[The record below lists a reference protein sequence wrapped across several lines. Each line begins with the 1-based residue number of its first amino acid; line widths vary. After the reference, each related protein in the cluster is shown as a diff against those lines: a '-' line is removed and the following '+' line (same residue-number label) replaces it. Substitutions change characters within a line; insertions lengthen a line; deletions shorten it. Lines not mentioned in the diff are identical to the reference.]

1 MALPSSTTSK
11 TTKRVTFHR
20 NARVKRTLH
29 LNDYE
34 TEEIR
39 ATWYNREELAF
50 IKVEN
55 QCCVE
60 TMKRGDNCCTDYEG
74 VCTRG
79 LEALSDAGGKLK
91 TENKVAAWEA
101 VLDEQDYQY
110 FEGID
115 EPEMIALVYF
125 ECSYRCQL
133 EAYSRARKDER
144 EVQPYKELHLQLAKL
159 LQLQEQSQRKP
170 HHLKIRRPLHCA
182 TNVQLVVSSRTQNA
196 ILCPKV

>member
-11 TTKRVTFHR
+11 TTKRVTFHP

-29 LNDYE
+29 LNDYN

-60 TMKRGDNCCTDYEG
+60 TMKSGNNCTDEKG

-79 LEALSDAGGKLK
+79 LEALSDAGGNLK
-91 TENKVAAWEA
+91 TANKNAAWEA

-133 EAYSRARKDER
+133 EAYARARNDER

-159 LQLQEQSQRKP
+159 LERQEQNQRKP
-170 HHLKIRRPLHCA
+170 HHSQLRRPLHCA
-182 TNVQLVVSSRTQNA
+182 TNIQLVGSSRTQNA
-196 ILCPKV
+196 IFCPKV